1 VETIICAVCLNL
13 GWSATRRADVC
24 LHGCHRLQI
33 ASSKLPLS
41 ILRTEYETP
50 PVRRL
55 GQKWAMWAI
64 AGKQSRLTSDVATS
78 AVPDVGG
85 RMKSGA

>member
-1 VETIICAVCLNL
+1 M
-13 GWSATRRADVC
+13 TRRANVC

-41 ILRTEYETP
+41 ILRTEYKTP

-55 GQKWAMWAI
+55 SQTWAI
-64 AGKQSRLTSDVATS
+64 ACKQSRLTSDVATS
-78 AVPDVGG
+78 AVPNVGG